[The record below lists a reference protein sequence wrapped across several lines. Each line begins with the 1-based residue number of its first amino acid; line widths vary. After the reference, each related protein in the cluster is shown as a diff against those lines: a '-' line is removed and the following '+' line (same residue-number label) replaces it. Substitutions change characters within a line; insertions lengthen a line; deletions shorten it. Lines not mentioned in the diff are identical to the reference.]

1 MRKWHLPAFLIPEEF
16 QLPLILPVDAYALA
30 NVSLSYIVLAPFK
43 LPFFF
48 FFKLGVWVSE
58 TMYETSK
65 GGISMSYST
74 NGSLDFSPVSFFEAR
89 HFRGSSLP
97 DRSQEWR

>member
-48 FFKLGVWVSE
+48 FLNWVS
-58 TMYETSK
+58 
-65 GGISMSYST
+65 G
-74 NGSLDFSPVSFFEAR
+74 
-89 HFRGSSLP
+89 
-97 DRSQEWR
+97 